1 MRLKKPSR
9 TILILAGLGFA
20 LSFMLAPSAWAYV
33 SLQQVYYNAGPGGG
47 YDKLLELDPQEEYG
61 GDLHI
66 SSGVTVCIHGNGAK
80 IIGLSFSAKSIQIN
94 GSKLDIDH
102 CILVGRNDAED
113 GIYYDTNSYG
123 RATNNTVTGFK
134 NAGINTYYVQASS
147 GMVIENNIITDCYYG
162 YYGIEDYMPTYFA
175 YNCVWGNRSL
185 NHAYYCPG

>member
-20 LSFMLAPSAWAYV
+20 LSCMLAPSVWAYV
-33 SLQQVYYNAGPGGG
+33 SLQQVYDNAGSGGG

-61 GDLHI
+61 GDLYI
-66 SSGVTVCIHGNGAK
+66 TSGVTVCIQGNGAK
-80 IIGLSFSAKSIQIN
+80 IIGLSSPTRAIRVY

-102 CILVGRNDAED
+102 CILVGRNTGQD
-113 GIYYDTNSYG
+113 GIYYDSNSYG
-123 RATNNTVTGFK
+123 KAANNTITSFK
-134 NAGINTYYVQASS
+134 NSGITTYYIQASS

-175 YNCVWGNRSL
+175 YNCVSGNHSL
-185 NHAYYCPG
+185 NRAYYCPG